1 MSNRD
6 WKMNETAFQWVQNG
20 ILAVVLLLYAGSF
33 SVFFHPF
40 LAAKSRRTLR
50 QRTAAVFCIYL
61 TPYLAGLVVDLP
73 NWSSMALIAL
83 GMSLLASPLRLNRGT
98 ILLLS
103 AVFFSARNLCALAIE
118 SLNFLWSQRLSEMN
132 DVEQIF
138 LHLTIHFLL
147 ITLIQFILFLAVLS
161 LAASVLNRKELHL
174 GVRETFCLLLI
185 PVTGILVGSILFT
198 MLIGV
203 KDGVIFQL
211 YELHPLFIG
220 LVPLVAGMF
229 YTGTLV
235 SIFSYQEM
243 ARLQEEKNTYFLEK
257 QQIRA
262 MQERMEEVEGFYT
275 GIRRMKHEMRGHLA
289 NIRGLAQSGS
299 YGEIEQYISRMDE
312 SMKVFDLTVKT
323 GNPITDVILSDRQRQ
338 AVKLGI
344 SFRVDFRYPQSERYD
359 PYDIGIILNNLLQ
372 NALESCEKCPEG
384 ARYIHLLGKQQKKFF
399 LIEVKN
405 PFEGELEI
413 DQDSQLPHSTKGDP
427 FHGIG
432 LSNVRREVEK
442 YMGEIEIKT
451 RNSEFCATVLLQER
465 SVSK

>member
-1 MSNRD
+1 
-6 WKMNETAFQWVQNG
+6 MNETTFRWVQHG
-20 ILAVVLLLYAGSF
+20 ILVVLLLLYAGSF
-33 SVFFHPF
+33 AAFFHPF
-40 LAAKSRRTLR
+40 LAARSRHTLR

-61 TPYLAGLVVDLP
+61 TPYLTGLVADLP
-73 NWSSMALIAL
+73 NWSSMAFIPLAL
-83 GMSLLASPLRLNRGT
+83 SLLSAPLRLSRQT

-103 AVFFSARNLCALAIE
+103 AVFFSARNLCALAME

-132 DVEQIF
+132 DAEQIF
-138 LHLTIHFLL
+138 LRLTIHFLL
-147 ITLIQFILFLAVLS
+147 LMLVQFALFLAVLF
-161 LAASVLNRKELHL
+161 LAAGVLHRKELHL
-174 GVRETFCLLLI
+174 GVWETFCLLLI

-211 YELHPLFIG
+211 YEQHPLFIG

-229 YTGTLV
+229 YAGTLV

-299 YGEIEQYISRMDE
+299 YGEIEQYIGRMDE

-344 SFRVDFRYPQSERYD
+344 SFQVDFRYPQSERYD

-372 NALESCEKCPEG
+372 NALEGCEKLPED
-384 ARYIHLLGKQQKKFF
+384 ARYIRLLGKQQKKFF

-413 DQDSQLPHSTKGDP
+413 DRDSRLPHSTKGGM

-451 RNSEFCATVLLQER
+451 RNNEFCATVLLQER
-465 SVSK
+465 SVPK

>member
-1 MSNRD
+1 
-6 WKMNETAFQWVQNG
+6 MNETTFRWVQNS
-20 ILAVVLLLYAGSF
+20 IIAVVILLYAGSF
-33 SVFFHPF
+33 TAFFRPF
-40 LAAKSRRTLR
+40 LAIKAKRTLR
-50 QRTAAVFCIYL
+50 RRAAVVFCIYL
-61 TPYLAGLVVDLP
+61 APYLAGLVVDLP
-73 NWSSMALIAL
+73 NWSSMAFVAA
-83 GMSLLASPLRLNRGT
+83 GMILLASPLHLDRGV

-103 AVFFSARNLCALAIE
+103 AVFFSARNLSALAME
-118 SLNFLWSQRLSEMN
+118 SLNFLWSQHLSRLD

-138 LHLTIHFLL
+138 LHLSLHFLL
-147 ITLIQFILFLAVLS
+147 IMLAQFALFLAVLS
-161 LAASVLNRKELHL
+161 LAAGVLHRKELHL
-174 GVRETFCLLLI
+174 GLRETFCLLLI
-185 PVTGILVGSILFT
+185 PVAGILVGSILFT

-211 YELHPLFIG
+211 YEQHPLFIV

-229 YTGTLV
+229 YAGTLV
-235 SIFSYQEM
+235 SIFSVQEM
-243 ARLQEEKNTYFLEK
+243 TRLQEEKNTYFLEK

-275 GIRRMKHEMRGHLA
+275 GIRQMKHEMRGHLA

-299 YGEIEQYISRMDE
+299 YGEMERYIAQMDE

-338 AVKLGI
+338 AAKLGI
-344 SFRVDFRYPQSERYD
+344 PFRVNFRYPQSERYN

-372 NALESCEKCPEG
+372 NALESCEQLPAE
-384 ARYIHLLGKQQKKFF
+384 ARYIQLLGRQQKKFF

-405 PFEGELEI
+405 PFEGEIEI
-413 DQDSQLPHSTKGDP
+413 DRESQLPRSTKEGP
-427 FHGIG
+427 LHGIG

-451 RNSEFCATVLLQER
+451 GNHTFCTTVLLQER
-465 SVSK
+465 SGLK